1 MVEPITGAAAVGSIM
16 SFKGQRAAGK
26 AAQQVSEYNAQVKEN
41 EAVLLARQKRDHEES
56 IRMQSR
62 QLIGSQ
68 RVATAASGVQ
78 MSGSPLMAMADAYL
92 NTERDI
98 ANLRYASTIEQ
109 TEAEQSASLTRMEGQ
124 LSNRAAQTQA
134 YATLLG
140 GVSQAYY
147 QDKQMKAIT

>member
-1 MVEPITGAAAVGSIM
+1 MDPITGAAAVGSIM

-26 AAQQVSEYNAQVKEN
+26 AAQQVAEYNAEVKRN
-41 EAVLLARQKRDHEES
+41 EAILLARQKRDLEEQT
-56 IRMQSR
+56 RMQSR
-62 QLIGSQ
+62 QLIASQ

-78 MSGSPLMAMADAYL
+78 MSGSPFMAMADAYL

-98 ANLRYASTIEQ
+98 ANIRYASTIEQ
-109 TEAEQSASLTRMEGQ
+109 AEAEATAGLTELEGRVT
-124 LSNRAAQTQA
+124 NRASQVQA
-134 YATLLG
+134 YATVLG